1 MNKVKLG
8 DLLEVKRGTTLSS
21 KYYSKTGSRK
31 RLTLGNFN
39 YPNGGFTAE
48 QITKYSGEGDL
59 AIVKF
64 SPNEQ
69 NKHI

>member
-39 YPNGGFTAE
+39 YPMVVLKKICQKKIYF
-48 QITKYSGEGDL
+48 YW
-59 AIVKF
+59 
-64 SPNEQ
+64 
-69 NKHI
+69 